1 VPPAPA
7 FTTQPNIALIT
18 FDQAVTSLMIVLTK
32 LPAQFTGT
40 GHSIEDLEKIEAF
53 IRAVIQARRPS

>member
-1 VPPAPA
+1 M
-7 FTTQPNIALIT
+7 ALIT
-18 FDQAVTSLMIVLTK
+18 FDQAMTSLKIVLTK

-40 GHSIEDLEKIEAF
+40 GHSVEDLEKIEAF